1 MIYVIEYNVVC
12 SFYPETSSFSHGKV
26 ELVVED
32 FKGRVRRKVN
42 AIETCVRS
50 AGAKRNP
57 EVNYLLSLKG

>member
-1 MIYVIEYNVVC
+1 MC

-32 FKGRVRRKVN
+32 FKGRVWGKVN